1 MHRTDII
8 IGAIDCAE
16 SWLAESDEHQAGVM
30 GYPFQTRLES
40 SRVIG
45 YHK

>member
-1 MHRTDII
+1 MRRIDML
-8 IGAIDCAE
+8 IGATGCAE

-30 GYPFQTRLES
+30 GCRFQTRLES

-45 YHK
+45 DHK